1 MPAEPGA
8 INGGLMKRKH
18 PINSPLIIIRVQ
30 KIDDAMKKV
39 EKTGGKIIRGKI
51 QVGDMGYSAYFKDT
65 EGNIIGLWEAIR

>member
-1 MPAEPGA
+1 
-8 INGGLMKRKH
+8 MKRKH
-18 PINSPLIIIRVQ
+18 LINSPLIIIRVQ